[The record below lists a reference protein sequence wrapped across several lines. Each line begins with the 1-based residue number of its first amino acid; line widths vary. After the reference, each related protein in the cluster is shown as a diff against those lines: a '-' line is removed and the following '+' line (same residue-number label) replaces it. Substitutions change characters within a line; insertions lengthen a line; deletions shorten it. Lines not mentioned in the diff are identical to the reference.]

1 MLAVWL
7 KLSKQMTS
15 QKQSQITDE
24 ILQGNLIKLMFKLSI
39 PSILGVLM
47 FNLNSFIDALFAG
60 RFINETAFAGISLAG
75 SFTSIVGGFG
85 ALIGIG
91 SASVLSRAIGAGD
104 VKTQSKI
111 FGNLIIMSIV
121 ISFLVTIIGYRF
133 SQELITFMGGRG
145 EVALEGTKYFKT
157 YILGTIIFIAGT
169 ACGQIIIAEG
179 QLKITTISMSVFVA
193 VNIFLNYIFIS
204 IYDWGTLGL
213 ALATIIAM
221 VVFSIIN
228 FGYFILGKSFIPVNL
243 KKITL
248 AIDILPPILS
258 VGISSLFFPVIMLI
272 QNFVVFNSISDYGTK
287 NDIAFFG
294 ATVKVISLASI
305 PVMGLAEA
313 LGPIIGM
320 NYGAKKLYRIKKAY
334 LTFAT
339 CGFLLLFLIWLPLQ
353 LSPKTFLG
361 IILPNL
367 NFTDNDIFNFRIL
380 SINTLTLPL
389 GIFGFVLLR
398 SIGKGK
404 TILVVLF
411 LRTIGLK
418 MPMVLIFSRVYKLNG
433 IYYGLC
439 FADIIFMLIV
449 FSLTVLEFQ
458 SLS

>member
-1 MLAVWL
+1 
-7 KLSKQMTS
+7 MTS

-75 SFTSIVGGFG
+75 SFTSIVGGIA
-85 ALIGIG
+85 ALVGIG

-111 FGNLIIMSIV
+111 FGNLIMMSIV
-121 ISFLVTIIGYRF
+121 ISFFITIIGYEF
-133 SQELITFMGGRG
+133 SQELITFMGAKG

-157 YILGTIIFIAGT
+157 YILGTIIFIAGG
-169 ACGQIIIAEG
+169 ACPEIIIAEG
-179 QLKITTISMSVFVA
+179 QIRITTISMFVFVT
-193 VNIFLNYIFIS
+193 VNVLLNYIFIS
-204 IYDWGTLGL
+204 VYNWGTPGL

-320 NYGAKKLYRIKKAY
+320 NYGAKKQKRIKKAY

-353 LSPKTFLG
+353 LSPRTFLG
-361 IILPNL
+361 IILSDV
-367 NFTDNDIFNFRIL
+367 NFTDNNIFNYRIL

-404 TILVVLF
+404 TILVCIL
-411 LRTIGLK
+411 LRTIVFK
-418 MPMVLIFSRVYKLNG
+418 IPMVLFFSKIYEVKG
-433 IYYGLC
+433 IYYGL
-439 FADIIFMLIV
+439 FLAELIMTLIV
-449 FSLTVLEFQ
+449 LILTYLEFNNLTKLKFEQ
-458 SLS
+458 SRL

>member
-1 MLAVWL
+1 
-7 KLSKQMTS
+7 MTS

-39 PSILGVLM
+39 PSILGIMMVR
-47 FNLNSFIDALFAG
+47 LNTFIDALFAG
-60 RFINETAFAGISLAG
+60 RFIGETALAGISLA
-75 SFTSIVGGFG
+75 SPFTSIVEGL
-85 ALIGIG
+85 AAMIGIG

-104 VKTQSKI
+104 VKTQSKV

-121 ISFLVTIIGYRF
+121 ISFFITIIGYGF

-179 QLKITTISMSVFVA
+179 QTRITTITMSVFVIIN
-193 VNIFLNYIFIS
+193 VILNYIFIS
-204 IYDWGTLGL
+204 VYNWGTSGL

-221 VVFSIIN
+221 VVPSIIN
-228 FGYFILGKSFIPVNL
+228 FAYFILGKSFITVNL

-248 AIDILPPILS
+248 SIDILPPIFS
-258 VGISSLFFPVIMLI
+258 VGISSLFLPMMILI
-272 QNFVVFNSISDYGTK
+272 QDFVIFNSISYYGTS

-294 ATVKVISLASI
+294 AVGKVISLVFI
-305 PVMGLAEA
+305 PVAGLAQA

-334 LTFAT
+334 LTFVT
-339 CGFLLLFLIWLPLQ
+339 FGFILLLLICIPLQ
-353 LSPKTFLG
+353 LSPRTFLG
-361 IILPNL
+361 LILPNV
-367 NFTDNDIFNFRIL
+367 NFTENDVFNFRIL
-380 SINTLTLPL
+380 SILTPIWPLATFSNT
-389 GIFGFVLLR
+389 FFR

-404 TILVVLF
+404 TILAVLL
-411 LRTIGLK
+411 LRTVGLK
-418 MPMVLIFSRVYKLNG
+418 IPMVLFFSQIYELKG

-439 FADIIFMLIV
+439 FADIIMMLIV
-449 FSLTVLEFQ
+449 FILTLLEFKN
-458 SLS
+458 LTNLKFE

>member
-1 MLAVWL
+1 
-7 KLSKQMTS
+7 MTS

-47 FNLNSFIDALFAG
+47 FSLNSFIDALFAG
-60 RFINETAFAGISLAG
+60 RFISETALAGISLTG
-75 SFTSIVGGFG
+75 PFTNIVGGFG

-121 ISFLVTIIGYRF
+121 ISFLITIIGYGF

-157 YILGTIIFIAGT
+157 YILGTIIFITGG
-169 ACGQIIIAEG
+169 ACSAIIIAEG
-179 QLKITTISMSVFVA
+179 QTRITTISTCVFVT
-193 VNIFLNYIFIS
+193 VNVFFNYIFIS
-204 IYDWGTLGL
+204 VYNWGTPGL
-213 ALATIIAM
+213 ALATIIAI
-221 VVFSIIN
+221 VVSSIIY
-228 FGYFILGKSFIPVNL
+228 FGYFILGKSCISVNL

-313 LGPIIGM
+313 FGPIIVI
-320 NYGAKKLYRIKKAY
+320 NYGAKKQKRIKKAY
-334 LTFAT
+334 LTFVT
-339 CGFLLLFLIWLPLQ
+339 CGFLLLLLIWLPLQ
-353 LSPKTFLG
+353 LSPRTFLG
-361 IILPNL
+361 IILSDV
-367 NFTDNDIFNFRIL
+367 NFTDNNIFNFRIL
-380 SINTLTLPL
+380 SINTLILPL
-389 GIFGFVLLR
+389 GIFSFTLFN

-404 TILVVLF
+404 TLLVCIL
-411 LRTIGLK
+411 LRIIGLK
-418 MPMVLIFSRVYKLNG
+418 IPMVLLFSKIYEVKG
-433 IYYGLC
+433 IYYGL
-439 FADIIFMLIV
+439 FIEEFIMILIV
-449 FSLTVLEFQ
+449 FILTFLEFNNLTKLKFEQ
-458 SLS
+458 